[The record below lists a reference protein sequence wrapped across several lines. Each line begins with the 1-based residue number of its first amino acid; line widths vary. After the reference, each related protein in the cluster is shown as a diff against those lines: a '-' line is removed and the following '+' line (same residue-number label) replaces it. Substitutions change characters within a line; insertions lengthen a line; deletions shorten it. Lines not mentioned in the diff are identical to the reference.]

1 MLRLVILLL
10 IHAGEQKKTRK
21 LYSIEGLWRVIHEAK
36 IVTALWPEGLDR
48 HDFDTLM
55 IELFET
61 DVLTMD
67 GGALAFA
74 KFGRGEKDLAES
86 YVLKFIAEH
95 AGGITFEAPW
105 ED

>member
-1 MLRLVILLL
+1 
-10 IHAGEQKKTRK
+10 
-21 LYSIEGLWRVIHEAK
+21 
-36 IVTALWPEGLDR
+36 
-48 HDFDTLM
+48 M

-74 KFGRGEKDLAES
+74 KFGRGENDPAES

-95 AGGITFEAPW
+95 AAASRLKPRGRTDPV
-105 ED
+105 